1 MNNKELT
8 GVASLKA
15 GDGMTYSCTWSRNP
29 QGAVKISGLR
39 RLIQITVGHIEV
51 DVEIGGIVAK
61 ELQEIIEVNV
71 K

>member
-15 GDGMTYSCTWSRNP
+15 EDGMRYSFGWSWNP
-29 QGAVKISGLR
+29 PEQVKIRELR
-39 RLIQITVGHIEV
+39 RLIEVDIGHIEV
-51 DVEIGGIVAK
+51 NVEINGQIAK
-61 ELQEIIEVNV
+61 EIQDLIEKNV